1 MRNDFSPL
9 AKVLGISLVS
19 CLCLYRL
26 ASATPLQIIH
36 TNDLHSHFEKGENPT
51 RGHYAA
57 VKAVIDRLKADADD
71 KIIETLVVDSG
82 DFSEGSQFYL
92 ADKGEL
98 SWKAMNLMGYDA
110 VVLGNH
116 DYLAGPLAL
125 DRILKNASPDF
136 FLLGANV
143 KNKNVRP
150 RARIERNGDWVS
162 IIGLTTDSPDYSW
175 RLGEKLITSPKKS
188 VEKLVPKYRKD
199 SHFVIA
205 LSHLGL
211 SADRKLVRETKGID
225 LIIGGHSHDALYV
238 PVFEPAKDGAKV
250 PIVQAGQNGEYVGD
264 LLVDLV
270 PGKPVKIL
278 RYQLIPV
285 DIDGPKDA
293 EMLGFVEEAR
303 RRLEKNYPAPWLYQ
317 QIAYSEV
324 PVLRPENGK
333 SVWGDI
339 IGKGMLLVSKAHLAI
354 NSADLFG
361 DNLPAGPITRETLM
375 QYFPRVFEF
384 QPVTLGWTVWSA
396 EVEGFVLK
404 RFLQEAI
411 RRGLDV
417 SLSGGSLDI
426 KYKNGSPQIS
436 NFKVRGK
443 KACNFCVY
451 KIALPEGIARVV
463 GNDYYLQRLLD
474 DIKST
479 RYSMWTAL
487 ELQLKKM
494 GGIVKTAASE

>member
-1 MRNDFSPL
+1 
-9 AKVLGISLVS
+9 
-19 CLCLYRL
+19 
-26 ASATPLQIIH
+26 
-36 TNDLHSHFEKGENPT
+36 
-51 RGHYAA
+51 
-57 VKAVIDRLKADADD
+57 
-71 KIIETLVVDSG
+71 
-82 DFSEGSQFYL
+82 
-92 ADKGEL
+92 
-98 SWKAMNLMGYDA
+98 
-110 VVLGNH
+110 
-116 DYLAGPLAL
+116 
-125 DRILKNASPDF
+125 
-136 FLLGANV
+136 
-143 KNKNVRP
+143 
-150 RARIERNGDWVS
+150 
-162 IIGLTTDSPDYSW
+162 
-175 RLGEKLITSPKKS
+175 
-188 VEKLVPKYRKD
+188 
-199 SHFVIA
+199 
-205 LSHLGL
+205 
-211 SADRKLVRETKGID
+211 
-225 LIIGGHSHDALYV
+225 
-238 PVFEPAKDGAKV
+238 
-250 PIVQAGQNGEYVGD
+250 
-264 LLVDLV
+264 
-270 PGKPVKIL
+270 
-278 RYQLIPV
+278 
-285 DIDGPKDA
+285 
-293 EMLGFVEEAR
+293 
-303 RRLEKNYPAPWLYQ
+303 
-317 QIAYSEV
+317 
-324 PVLRPENGK
+324 
-333 SVWGDI
+333 
-339 IGKGMLLVSKAHLAI
+339 MLLVSKAHLAI